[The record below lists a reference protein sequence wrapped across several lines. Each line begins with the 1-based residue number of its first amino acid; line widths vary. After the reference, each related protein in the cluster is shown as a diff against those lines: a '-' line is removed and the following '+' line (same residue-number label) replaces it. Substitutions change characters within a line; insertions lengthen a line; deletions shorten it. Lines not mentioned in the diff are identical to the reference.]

1 MRTLLALF
9 LLSAPLAAIDRSPSG
24 YTIPAGDGCN
34 WCRPFENGTRVCTMM
49 LCADPNLRPKGS
61 AIRSLATPSLAIDPR
76 CPQPAGL
83 FSSSV
88 GSGTN
93 VVCLVDVPAPTS
105 YALWAVPAVG
115 GGTPVRL
122 SPEMAADRD
131 VIAFAVSGDRVA
143 YTSDPVR
150 WTQYE
155 LFSVPI
161 SGGSPVKL
169 SGSMPFDNDVD
180 DFAFAGGRV
189 VYRKG
194 RNATGVWNLFS
205 APVTGGGSVQLS
217 QSNMSAVQRGF
228 QVRGSIVRFAQDPSG
243 SGVSTW
249 YAAPVV
255 GGVVWT
261 EIFPDGFES
270 GTTGGWR

>member
-1 MRTLLALF
+1 MLYDSNGNKVSSRYRMGLFDWLVILAVAEVAF
-9 LLSAPLAAIDRSPSG
+9 FASCV
-24 YTIPAGDGCN
+24 PALGA
-34 WCRPFENGTRVCTMM
+34 V
-49 LCADPNLRPKGS
+49 
-61 AIRSLATPSLAIDPR
+61 DPR

-88 GSGTN
+88 VSGTN
-93 VVCLVDVPAPTS
+93 VVCLVDVPTPTS
-105 YALWAVPAVG
+105 YALWAVPISG
-115 GGTPVRL
+115 GPPVALTPG
-122 SPEMAADRD
+122 MADNRD
-131 VIAFAVSGDRVA
+131 VIAFQVSGDRVA
-143 YTSDPVR
+143 FTADPVR

-169 SGSMPFDNDVD
+169 SGSMPSDNDVD

-194 RNATGVWNLFS
+194 RNAVGATWQLFS
-205 APVTGGGSVQLS
+205 ADHATGGASVELS
-217 QSNMSAVQRGF
+217 RGQFPGVQRGF
-228 QVRGSIVRFAQDPSG
+228 QVRGDLVRFAQDPSG

-249 YAAPVV
+249 YAAPVA

-261 EIFPDGFES
+261 EIMFEDFERGTKGGF
-270 GTTGGWR
+270 R

>member
-9 LLSAPLAAIDRSPSG
+9 LFSAPLAA
-24 YTIPAGDGCN
+24 
-34 WCRPFENGTRVCTMM
+34 
-49 LCADPNLRPKGS
+49 L
-61 AIRSLATPSLAIDPR
+61 DPR

-88 GSGTN
+88 VSGAN
-93 VVCLVDVPAPTS
+93 VVCLVDVPTPTS
-105 YALWAVPAVG
+105 YTLWAVPAVG
-115 GGTPVRL
+115 APVRL
-122 SPEMAADRD
+122 SQATPDNRD
-131 VIAFAVSGDRVA
+131 VIAFQVSGDRVA
-143 YTSDPVR
+143 YTADPVR

-169 SGSMPFDNDVD
+169 SGSMPSDNDVD
-180 DFAFAGGRV
+180 DFAFSGGRV

-194 RNATGVWNLFS
+194 RNATGEWKLFS

-228 QVRGSIVRFAQDPSG
+228 TVRGDLVRFAQDPSG
-243 SGVSTW
+243 SGISTW

-261 EIFPDGFES
+261 EIFTDGFES
-270 GTTGGWR
+270 GNQGGWR

>member
-9 LLSAPLAAIDRSPSG
+9 LLSAPLAA
-24 YTIPAGDGCN
+24 
-34 WCRPFENGTRVCTMM
+34 
-49 LCADPNLRPKGS
+49 L
-61 AIRSLATPSLAIDPR
+61 DPR

-88 GSGTN
+88 VSGTN
-93 VVCLVDVPAPTS
+93 VVCLVDVPTPTS

-115 GGTPVRL
+115 APVRL
-122 SPEMAADRD
+122 SPEMTADRD
-131 VIAFAVSGDRVA
+131 VIAFVVSGDRVA
-143 YTSDPVR
+143 YTADPTR

-155 LFSVPI
+155 LFSVPLW
-161 SGGSPVKL
+161 GGSPVKL
-169 SGSMPFDNDVD
+169 SGSMPSDNDVD

-194 RNATGVWNLFS
+194 RNATGEWKLFS

-217 QSNMSAVQRGF
+217 HSNMSAVQRGF
-228 QVRGSIVRFAQDPSG
+228 TIRGNLVRFAQDPSG
-243 SGVSTW
+243 SGLPTW

-255 GGVVWT
+255 GGVVWE
-261 EIFPDGFES
+261 EIMFDDFERGTKGGFQ
-270 GTTGGWR
+270 

>member
-9 LLSAPLAAIDRSPSG
+9 LLSAPLAA
-24 YTIPAGDGCN
+24 
-34 WCRPFENGTRVCTMM
+34 
-49 LCADPNLRPKGS
+49 L
-61 AIRSLATPSLAIDPR
+61 DPR

-88 GSGTN
+88 VSGAN
-93 VVCLVDVPAPTS
+93 VVCMVDVPVPTR

-115 GGTPVRL
+115 APVRL
-122 SPEMAADRD
+122 SPEMTADRD
-131 VIAFAVSGDRVA
+131 VIAFVVSGDRVA
-143 YTSDPVR
+143 YTADPTR

-155 LFSVPI
+155 LFSVPLW
-161 SGGSPVKL
+161 GGSPVKL
-169 SGSMPFDNDVD
+169 SGAMPSDNDVD

-194 RNATGVWNLFS
+194 RNATGEWKLFS

-217 QSNMSAVQRGF
+217 QPNMSAVQRGF
-228 QVRGSIVRFAQDPSG
+228 KVRGNLVRFAQDPSG
-243 SGVSTW
+243 SGLPTW

-255 GGVVWT
+255 GGVVWE
-261 EIFPDGFES
+261 EIMFEDFERGTKGGFQ
-270 GTTGGWR
+270 

>member
-1 MRTLLALF
+1 MTARILALF
-9 LLSAPLAAIDRSPSG
+9 LLSSPLAA
-24 YTIPAGDGCN
+24 
-34 WCRPFENGTRVCTMM
+34 
-49 LCADPNLRPKGS
+49 L
-61 AIRSLATPSLAIDPR
+61 DPR

-88 GSGTN
+88 VSGTN
-93 VVCLVDVPAPTS
+93 VVCMVDVPVPTS
-105 YALWAVPAVG
+105 YALWSVPAVG
-115 GGTPVRL
+115 APVRL
-122 SPEMAADRD
+122 SPEMTADRD
-131 VIAFAVSGDRVA
+131 VIAFHVSADRVA
-143 YTSDPVR
+143 YTADPTR

-155 LFSVPI
+155 LFSVPL

-169 SGSMPFDNDVD
+169 SGSMPSDNDVD

-194 RNATGVWNLFS
+194 RNATGEWKLFS

-217 QSNMSAVQRGF
+217 QPNMSAVQRGF
-228 QVRGSIVRFAQDPSG
+228 KVRGNLVRLAQDPRG

-249 YAAPVV
+249 YAAPVA

-261 EIFPDGFES
+261 EIMFEDFERGTKGGFQ
-270 GTTGGWR
+270 

>member
-1 MRTLLALF
+1 MREQRNPELIPGWFLLLCLF
-9 LLSAPLAAIDRSPSG
+9 LIWSG
-24 YTIPAGDGCN
+24 IA
-34 WCRPFENGTRVCTMM
+34 F
-49 LCADPNLRPKGS
+49 GS
-61 AIRSLATPSLAIDPR
+61 VDPR

-88 GSGTN
+88 VSGAN
-93 VVCLVDVPAPTS
+93 VVCMVDVPTPTS

-115 GGTPVRL
+115 APVRL
-122 SPEMAADRD
+122 SQTMPDNRD
-131 VIAFAVSGDRVA
+131 VIAFQVSADRVA
-143 YTSDPVR
+143 YTADPNV

-169 SGSMPFDNDVD
+169 SGSMPSDNDVD

-194 RNATGVWNLFS
+194 RNATGEWKLFS

-217 QSNMSAVQRGF
+217 QPNMSAVQRGF
-228 QVRGSIVRFAQDPSG
+228 IVSGMVVRFAQDPTG
-243 SGVSTW
+243 SGVPTW
-249 YAAPVV
+249 YSVTV
-255 GGVVWT
+255 MGGA
-261 EIFPDGFES
+261 EIFTDGFES
-270 GTTGGWR
+270 GGVTRWN